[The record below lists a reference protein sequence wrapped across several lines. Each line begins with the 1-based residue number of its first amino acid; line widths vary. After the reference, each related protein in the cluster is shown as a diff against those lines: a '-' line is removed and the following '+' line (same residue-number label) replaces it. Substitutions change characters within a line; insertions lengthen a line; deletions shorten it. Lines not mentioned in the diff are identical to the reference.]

1 MKKSLILLL
10 SILALLLTFTI
21 ADLFSIYHFGS
32 TPTLLT
38 TLYLIS
44 IFTIFEYLL
53 IFITY
58 IIRKL
63 IKKKKLEIKKII
75 GLILLFIALLLV
87 LLFLIVGDI
96 DYLNWY
102 EYSSPFYLNVI
113 ARSVEFL
120 LPSIII
126 VVIGVLLIK
135 RKKN

>member
-32 TPTLLT
+32 IPTLLT
-38 TLYLIS
+38 SLYLLS

-63 IKKKKLEIKKII
+63 LKKDKLKIKKL
-75 GLILLFIALLLV
+75 
-87 LLFLIVGDI
+87 
-96 DYLNWY
+96 
-102 EYSSPFYLNVI
+102 
-113 ARSVEFL
+113 
-120 LPSIII
+120 
-126 VVIGVLLIK
+126 
-135 RKKN
+135 